1 MSITDGGP
9 AFPRPISVEP
19 NGDIA
24 FAETGMS
31 LRDYFAGQALAVL
44 NYHNVLAT
52 VMTPTDVEPEIRNVA
67 ALSYRI
73 ADAMLKER
81 ESAA

>member
-1 MSITDGGP
+1 
-9 AFPRPISVEP
+9 
-19 NGDIA
+19 
-24 FAETGMS
+24 MS